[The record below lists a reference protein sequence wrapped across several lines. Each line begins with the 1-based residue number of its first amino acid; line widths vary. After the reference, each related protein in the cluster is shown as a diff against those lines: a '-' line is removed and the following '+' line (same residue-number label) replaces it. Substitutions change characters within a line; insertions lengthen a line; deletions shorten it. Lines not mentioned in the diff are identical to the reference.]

1 MSTVSEGIPDPDS
14 PAYGMVVMSDI
25 RMKTNIE
32 KVGNTKYGIP
42 LYEFNYKNNYTN
54 RYRGVMAQDLL
65 KTNMSKAVRI
75 MDNGY
80 YAIDY
85 SQLDINLEKLT

>member
-1 MSTVSEGIPDPDS
+1 
-14 PAYGMVVMSDI
+14 
-25 RMKTNIE
+25 
-32 KVGNTKYGIP
+32 
-42 LYEFNYKNNYTN
+42 
-54 RYRGVMAQDLL
+54 MAQDLL